1 MPKKLLELILQ
12 LKIYIVTTK
21 FFIVYCTK
29 HSKVYL
35 IFFSSV
41 SNFLFIFKLLLI
53 HLKVS
58 VQIFSLEVWAQVVR
72 EVQKY
77 VKQLLQNL
85 SFTTNQ
91 SLLTAHM

>member
-53 HLKVS
+53 HLKLS
-58 VQIFSLEVWAQVVR
+58 VQIFSQ
-72 EVQKY
+72 
-77 VKQLLQNL
+77 
-85 SFTTNQ
+85 
-91 SLLTAHM
+91 